1 MRANTGRPSRF
12 DYDSSALGQSFVKG
26 ITDAGAGVA
35 DAAMGFNKLRAEIGK
50 RKAEALA
57 DMDDYEFQ
65 LVGAESAF
73 ANEARSLEDRIN
85 GIGDEAYD
93 FRKITD
99 VKRFETDV
107 NKFNDRLNEAG
118 EIDKAIVQK
127 RDDLEALRQMYLN
140 SSKNL
145 DDIPTEKVEGV
156 GDMYDGHVLDGSYD
170 LTMENYN
177 FLSTGRLEKLSEGGY
192 GLINDEGQVM
202 QRFDSVEDYMSAV
215 NDTVK
220 ADLRPSPADSGQE
233 IVQDNGWGPP
243 FYDDEMKAESAFLQY
258 VLDNEQIAIRRKLEK
273 AGNPA
278 GNYIRVEAGQDVIKR
293 HPNSAGG
300 ATSMTDAQQE
310 LLNEMMQEWRDEQK
324 RKEKVDAKGNKTR
337 KGSGGD
343 LLVRQTQL
351 EPTIVTEA
359 SDGGRVLLV
368 GDQGELASGGSIGPS
383 ATMALDDKITMSVS
397 LQTEDGVQLPVRFV
411 EVVKI
416 GYDGSGPFGVGT
428 YEVDGVLQSIRV
440 PLPAEAGGEAM
451 GDLYANLVQEYDM
464 GSQSYDNLIN
474 KLEEDWE
481 NGYGPN
487 SGGQ

>member
-12 DYDSSALGQSFVKG
+12 DYDPSALGQSFVQG

-35 DAAMGFNKLRAEIGK
+35 DATMGFNKLRAEIGK

-57 DMDDYEFQ
+57 DIEDYEFQ
-65 LVGAESAF
+65 LAGAESAF
-73 ANEARSLEDRIN
+73 ADEALELENRIN
-85 GIGDEAYD
+85 GIGEDAYD

-107 NKFNDRLNEAG
+107 NDFNERLNEAG

-127 RDDLEALRQMYLN
+127 RDDLEARRQMYVN
-140 SSKNL
+140 SNKNL
-145 DDIPTEKVEGV
+145 DNIPTEKVEGV

-177 FLSTGRLEKLSEGGY
+177 FLSTGRLQKMSDGRY
-192 GLINDEGQVM
+192 GILDDSGQVM
-202 QRFDSVEDYMSAV
+202 QAFDSVEDYMSAV

-233 IVQDNGWGPP
+233 IVQDNGWGTL
-243 FYDDEMKAESAFLQY
+243 YDDEMKAESAFLQY
-258 VLDNEQIAIRRKLEK
+258 VLDNEQLAIRRKLEK

-278 GNYIRVEAGQDVIKR
+278 GTYIRVEDGQDVIKR

-300 ATSMTDAQQE
+300 ATSMTDAQKE
-310 LLNEMMQEWRDEQK
+310 LLDEMMQEWRDEQK
-324 RKEKVDAKGNKTR
+324 RKEKLDAKGNETR

-351 EPTIVTEA
+351 EPAIVTEA
-359 SDGGRVLLV
+359 TDGGGVLLV
-368 GDQGELASGGSIGPS
+368 GEPGELASGGSIGPS

-397 LQTEDGVQLPVRFV
+397 LQTETGEQLPIRFV

-428 YEVDGVLQSIRV
+428 YEIDGVLQSVRI

-464 GSQSYDNLIN
+464 SSQSYDNLIN
-474 KLEEDWE
+474 KLAVDWA

>member
-1 MRANTGRPSRF
+1 MRANTARPSRF

-57 DMDDYEFQ
+57 DIEDYEFQ

-73 ANEARSLEDRIN
+73 ADEALSLEDRIN
-85 GIGDEAYD
+85 GIGDDAYD

-107 NKFNDRLNEAG
+107 NKFNDRLNEAS

-127 RDDLEALRQMYLN
+127 RDDLEARRQMYVN
-140 SSKNL
+140 SNKNL
-145 DDIPTEKVEGV
+145 DDVPTEQVEGV
-156 GDMYDGHVLDGSYD
+156 GDMYDGHILDGSYD
-170 LTMENYN
+170 ETMENYN
-177 FLSTGRLEKLSEGGY
+177 FLSTGRLQKLSDGGY
-192 GLINDEGQVM
+192 GIVDDGGQVM
-202 QRFDSVEDYMSAV
+202 QRFDSVEDYMSVV

-233 IVQDNGWGPP
+233 IVQDNGWGTL
-243 FYDDEMKAESAFLQY
+243 YDDEMKAESAFLQY
-258 VLDNEQIAIRRKLEK
+258 VLDNEQLAARRKLEK
-273 AGNPA
+273 AGNP
-278 GNYIRVEAGQDVIKR
+278 GGTYIRVDAGEDVIKR
-293 HPNSAGG
+293 HPSAAGE
-300 ATSMTDAQQE
+300 ATSMSTAQQE
-310 LLNEMMQEWRDEQK
+310 LLDEMLQEWRDEQK
-324 RKEKVDAKGNKTR
+324 RKTKLDAKGNKTI

-359 SDGGRVLLV
+359 SDGGGVLLV

-397 LQTEDGVQLPVRFV
+397 LQTEGGVQLPVRFV

-416 GYDGSGPFGVGT
+416 GYDGNGPFGIGT

-464 GSQSYDNLIN
+464 SSESYDNLID
-474 KLEEDWE
+474 KLTVDWS
-481 NGYGPN
+481 NGYGPK